1 MVTSKHNEKVP
12 PVGDDERRHQLQRI
26 YDKISALVYV
36 VIHAVVG
43 AFMPKNCL
51 SRASSLDT
59 QGEKKI
65 RLRSFRR
72 IPRALWGRGHEV
84 IPLRSHM
91 PSLLLQKHHQENNR
105 SELVLLKKKN
115 SWWWVALLK
124 KKKEPS
130 SWWWLVLRKELKISR
145 WWLMLIKKKKE
156 YVKSSRWNL
165 VLMFKLKSKC
175 LTSATCK
182 LGTRSWSVWHWKTTA
197 WVARQSLDSF
207 NDLFCT

>member
-105 SELVLLKKKN
+105 SELVLLKKN

-145 WWLMLIKKKKE
+145 WWLMLIKKKRSTWKAAGG
-156 YVKSSRWNL
+156 
-165 VLMFKLKSKC
+165 
-175 LTSATCK
+175 TSCWCS
-182 LGTRSWSVWHWKTTA
+182 SWSPNVLRA
-197 WVARQSLDSF
+197 LLANWVQGAGAFDIGKLQLEW
-207 NDLFCT
+207 LGKV

>member
-43 AFMPKNCL
+43 AFMPKSCL

-65 RLRSFRR
+65 RLRSFSR

-91 PSLLLQKHHQENNR
+91 PSLLLQKHHQKNNR

-130 SWWWLVLRKELKISR
+130 SW
-145 WWLMLIKKKKE
+145 
-156 YVKSSRWNL
+156 
-165 VLMFKLKSKC
+165 
-175 LTSATCK
+175 
-182 LGTRSWSVWHWKTTA
+182 
-197 WVARQSLDSF
+197 
-207 NDLFCT
+207 